1 MNIKYLILITLT
13 VIAFFVISG
22 LSIYSVARAEG
33 TLFLP
38 CKSNYFLVRTLIGE
52 KSIDDALSLPSFVDL
67 T

>member
-38 CKSNYFLVRTLIGE
+38 CKSNI
-52 KSIDDALSLPSFVDL
+52 SFS
-67 T
+67 